1 MFPFPPYNLCS
12 MKYGVPRVRPDA
24 AGAWRNFSP
33 PSERSPP
40 RAEAPVDRAAYHV
53 GPLSMAL
60 PAVDECAV
68 PSALPAKRAVPV
80 AFEGRK

>member
-1 MFPFPPYNLCS
+1 MVYRALVLTPPARGVASRRRRLEILCAPERLH
-12 MKYGVPRVRPDA
+12 MRP
-24 AGAWRNFSP
+24 
-33 PSERSPP
+33 
-40 RAEAPVDRAAYHV
+40 AYHV
-53 GPLSMAL
+53 GPLSMLL

>member
-1 MFPFPPYNLCS
+1 MWYRGWTAEP
-12 MKYGVPRVRPDA
+12 PDA
-24 AGAWRNFSP
+24 AGAWCDFSP
-33 PSERSPP
+33 PSARDTL
-40 RAEAPVDRAAYHV
+40 RAEASVDRAAYHV

>member
-1 MFPFPPYNLCS
+1 M
-12 MKYGVPRVRPDA
+12 RP
-24 AGAWRNFSP
+24 
-33 PSERSPP
+33 
-40 RAEAPVDRAAYHV
+40 AYHV
-53 GPLSMAL
+53 DPLSMAL